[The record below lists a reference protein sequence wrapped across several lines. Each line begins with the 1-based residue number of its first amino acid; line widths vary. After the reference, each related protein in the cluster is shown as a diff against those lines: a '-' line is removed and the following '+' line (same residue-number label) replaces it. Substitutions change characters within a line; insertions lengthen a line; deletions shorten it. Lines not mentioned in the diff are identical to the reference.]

1 MFTGIIE
8 ETGILMSVKGGL
20 SGSRLAVKADRVL
33 EDIQKGDSIAVNGVC
48 LTAYS
53 FDSGCFYADVMP
65 ETLKRSNLARL
76 PAGSPLNLERAM
88 TAGGRFGGHIV
99 SGHIDGT
106 GTIVSIVRDGN
117 ALWYTVRSDPSIL
130 RRIIEKGCPG
140 KGSGFLR
147 IPDSPYS
154 LLYHSGNPETR
165 LRGQSGKRLCGEIYR
180 KIHKNPPAIPLHRRG
195 GQQKHGDRQPNH
207 AGTAQTIWILSGAS
221 TGQQINESLKTG
233 HLNCPH

>member
-8 ETGILMSVKGGL
+8 ETGILMSVQGGL

-130 RRIIEKGCPG
+130 RRIIEKGSIAIDGVSLTVARVRDQDFCVSLIPHNLKNDCVG
-140 KGSGFLR
+140 KYIEKFIK
-147 IPDSPYS
+147 IPPPFHCTEGADS
-154 LLYHSGNPETR
+154 
-165 LRGQSGKRLCGEIYR
+165 K
-180 KIHKNPPAIPLHRRG
+180 
-195 GQQKHGDRQPNH
+195 
-207 AGTAQTIWILSGAS
+207 S
-221 TGQQINESLKTG
+221 TGTGSRITPELLKQYG
-233 HLNCPH
+233 F

>member
-48 LTAYS
+48 LTAAS

-65 ETLKRSNLARL
+65 ETLKRSSLARL
-76 PAGSPLNLERAM
+76 PVGSPLNLERAM
-88 TAGGRFGGHIV
+88 MAGGRFGGHIV

-130 RRIIEKGCPG
+130 RRIIEKGSIAIDGVSLTVARVRDQDFCVSLIPHTAFCTTLGTLRPG
-140 KGSGFLR
+140 CVVNLENDCVGKYIEKFMKIPPPFLCTEGA
-147 IPDSPYS
+147 DS
-154 LLYHSGNPETR
+154 
-165 LRGQSGKRLCGEIYR
+165 K
-180 KIHKNPPAIPLHRRG
+180 
-195 GQQKHGDRQPNH
+195 
-207 AGTAQTIWILSGAS
+207 S
-221 TGQQINESLKTG
+221 TGNGSPITPELLKQYG
-233 HLNCPH
+233 F

>member
-48 LTAYS
+48 LTVTALS
-53 FDSGCFYADVMP
+53 RDGFTADVMP

-76 PAGSPLNLERAM
+76 PVGSPLNLERAM

-106 GTIVSIVRDGN
+106 GTIVNIVRDGN
-117 ALWYTVRSDPSIL
+117 ALWYTVRSDPFIL
-130 RRIIEKGCPG
+130 RRIIEKGSIAIDGVSLTVARVRDQDFCVSLIPHTAFCTTLGTLRPG
-140 KGSGFLR
+140 CVVNLENDCVGKYIEKFMK
-147 IPDSPYS
+147 IPPPFHCSEGADS
-154 LLYHSGNPETR
+154 
-165 LRGQSGKRLCGEIYR
+165 K
-180 KIHKNPPAIPLHRRG
+180 
-195 GQQKHGDRQPNH
+195 
-207 AGTAQTIWILSGAS
+207 S
-221 TGQQINESLKTG
+221 TGTGSPITPELLKQYG
-233 HLNCPH
+233 F

>member
-48 LTAYS
+48 LTVYS

-76 PAGSPLNLERAM
+76 PVGSPLNLERAM

-117 ALWYTVRSDPSIL
+117 ALWYTVRSDPFIL
-130 RRIIEKGCPG
+130 RRIIEKGSIAVDGVSLTVARVRDQDFCV
-140 KGSGFLR
+140 SL
-147 IPDSPYS
+147 IPHTAFCTT
-154 LLYHSGNPETR
+154 L
-165 LRGQSGKRLCGEIYR
+165 
-180 KIHKNPPAIPLHRRG
+180 
-195 GQQKHGDRQPNH
+195 
-207 AGTAQTIWILSGAS
+207 GT
-221 TGQQINESLKTG
+221 
-233 HLNCPH
+233 

>member
-8 ETGILMSVKGGL
+8 ETGILMSVQGGL

-65 ETLKRSNLARL
+65 ETLKRSNLGCL
-76 PAGSPLNLERAM
+76 PIKSSLNLERAM

-130 RRIIEKGCPG
+130 RRIIEKGSIAIDGVSLTVARVRDQDFCVSLIPHTAFCTTLGTLKPG
-140 KGSGFLR
+140 CVVNLENDCVGKYIEKFIK
-147 IPDSPYS
+147 IPPPFHCTEGVDS
-154 LLYHSGNPETR
+154 
-165 LRGQSGKRLCGEIYR
+165 K
-180 KIHKNPPAIPLHRRG
+180 
-195 GQQKHGDRQPNH
+195 
-207 AGTAQTIWILSGAS
+207 S
-221 TGQQINESLKTG
+221 TGTGSRITPELLKQYG
-233 HLNCPH
+233 F